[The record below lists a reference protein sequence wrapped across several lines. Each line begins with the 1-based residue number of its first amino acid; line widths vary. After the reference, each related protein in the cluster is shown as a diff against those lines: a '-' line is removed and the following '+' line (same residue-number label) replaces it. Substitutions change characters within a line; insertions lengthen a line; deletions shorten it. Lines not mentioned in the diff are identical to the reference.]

1 MLVLDWWE
9 RWQIP
14 LYLAALVLG
23 ALIGLA
29 APATAPAFEVAIN
42 PVLMALLYATFL
54 SVPLTKV
61 GQALRDGRFLAG
73 LTVLNFLIV
82 PVVVY
87 LLSRFVADDQAL
99 LLGVLL
105 VLLAPCID
113 YVIAFSGLADPARLR
128 LLSQL
133 SAEGCGPVS
142 VGELTETSGLSQP
155 TVSHHLKR
163 LTEAGLLDKVRVGRT
178 VTHQVRPELFAEL
191 RTVLQMD

>member
-163 LTEAGLLDKVRVGRT
+163 LTETGLLDKVRVGRT
-178 VTHQVRPELFAEL
+178 MTHQVRPELFAEL

>member
-1 MLVLDWWE
+1 MLDWWE

-42 PVLMALLYATFL
+42 LVMMALLYATFL

-105 VLLAPCID
+105 APCID

-133 SAEGCGPVS
+133 SAEGCSPVS

-163 LTEAGLLDKVRVGRT
+163 LTEAALLDKVRVGRT

>member
-1 MLVLDWWE
+1 MLDWWE

-105 VLLAPCID
+105 APCID

-178 VTHQVRPELFAEL
+178 MTHQVRPELFAEL

>member
-1 MLVLDWWE
+1 MLDWWE

-163 LTEAGLLDKVRVGRT
+163 LTETGLLDKVRVGRT
-178 VTHQVRPELFAEL
+178 MTHQVRPELFAEL

>member
-1 MLVLDWWE
+1 
-9 RWQIP
+9 
-14 LYLAALVLG
+14 
-23 ALIGLA
+23 
-29 APATAPAFEVAIN
+29 
-42 PVLMALLYATFL
+42 MALLYATFL

-133 SAEGCGPVS
+133 SAESCGPVS

-163 LTEAGLLDKVRVGRT
+163 LTETGLLDKVRVGRT
-178 VTHQVRPELFAEL
+178 MTHQVRPELFAEL

>member
-1 MLVLDWWE
+1 MTLSQTL
-9 RWQIP
+9 P
-14 LYLAALVLG
+14 LADLSACCSLG
-23 ALIGLA
+23 AGPLTSGEA
-29 APATAPAFEVAIN
+29 ER
-42 PVLMALLYATFL
+42 YATLF
-54 SVPLTKV
+54 KV
-61 GQALRDGRFLAG
+61 LA
-73 LTVLNFLIV
+73 N
-82 PVVVY
+82 
-87 LLSRFVADDQAL
+87 
-99 LLGVLL
+99 
-105 VLLAPCID
+105 
-113 YVIAFSGLADPARLR
+113 PARLR